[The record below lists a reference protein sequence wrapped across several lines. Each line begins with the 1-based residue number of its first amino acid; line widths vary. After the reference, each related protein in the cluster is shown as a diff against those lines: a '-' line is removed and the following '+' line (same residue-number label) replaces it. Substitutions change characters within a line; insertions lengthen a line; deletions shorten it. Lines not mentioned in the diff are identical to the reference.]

1 MTSWPR
7 STASSPPSTPAI
19 RQPPRWSGACAPSAA
34 SALWC
39 PPCWPPFCSASRFAT
54 PMHWSPMSAWTRVL
68 MNPAAAAAVVDCPNA
83 GTPSGAAFWSP
94 PPCPPRARASGATM
108 SWATKTKDCPQQ
120 PYTSS
125 SRARCCG
132 SPSPSTNPAT
142 TSSRRKS
149 NLFDNNH
156 RIFRG
161 DDGIAALRLDP
172 RIRGDDGIAEPAR
185 CVERVIGEDRVGARA
200 LHRRQHLEHRRALVE
215 RAGLRGRLQ
224 HRVFAGD
231 LVDRGRHAERVLH
244 AAHDVEV
251 RQPGLD
257 HHHVGAFAD
266 VEPRFPQ
273 RLVAVGGIHLVRVL
287 VAAAERRRGAD
298 GVTERA
304 VEARC
309 VFRR

>member
-39 PPCWPPFCSASRFAT
+39 PPCWPPCCSASRFAT

-149 NLFDNNH
+149 NLLDNNH

-161 DDGIAALRLDP
+161 YDGPTSALASHAARARRPLRRVLAAMLRRPVGGPQVACGVDE
-172 RIRGDDGIAEPAR
+172 RHVRQRLREVAEHHPVDRVVLLGEEADVVAQREEPLEQALGLAPASG
-185 CVERVIGEDRVGARA
+185 ERERIGEP
-200 LHRRQHLEHRRALVE
+200 E
-215 RAGLRGRLQ
+215 RAGQ
-224 HRVFAGD
+224 
-231 LVDRGRHAERVLH
+231 ER
-244 AAHDVEV
+244 
-251 RQPGLD
+251 
-257 HHHVGAFAD
+257 AFAS
-266 VEPRFPQ
+266 RQ
-273 RLVAVGGIHLVRVL
+273 AVGRGMLA
-287 VAAAERRRGAD
+287 VAHHEPVANELA
-298 GVTERA
+298 
-304 VEARC
+304 
-309 VFRR
+309 